1 VGAFADAPT
10 NLFKA
15 DYFFLREYCFDSGF
29 SGMAPNYYPVRV
41 FPSTPVLTLELGT
54 VLRAQVQ
61 PVPEFAPAQ
70 ALVKLQARVQFLA
83 QV

>member
-1 VGAFADAPT
+1 
-10 NLFKA
+10 
-15 DYFFLREYCFDSGF
+15 
-29 SGMAPNYYPVRV
+29 MAPNYYPVRV